1 MKNMRDRKAFKKTC
15 LIMCFVLTIIQCQAV
30 YGNSD
35 FTENSAQG
43 GMYDVSNDASSGG
56 SEDIGAGDETTPDTG
71 SDVIPAPVT
80 PTESSAGSSLS
91 PKSEESEPTEPSDAP
106 TLSAEILEMIDEDN
120 IEPISAEEYEESY
133 VVDMAVPTRLMFM
146 IDPFNMTG
154 NGTVSST
161 LIPVV
166 NKSEFPVVFSVGTV
180 EVIKNDPSIQLSAT
194 PVDQDTEIKDKII
207 EIKMVWKDR
216 DGREEPRLLTGP
228 TAGGIYE
235 RILEPDEEIDFYITG
250 SLTSNAKK
258 KWRNDDIELNFTI
271 SMDKAPE
278 EVPEEDSTEDAPEET
293 PENTGTAPVTLPEP
307 VNQPKP
313 SGGNEGIYS
322 TSKDTKE

>member
-1 MKNMRDRKAFKKTC
+1 MKNMRDRKAFKRTC

-43 GMYDVSNDASSGG
+43 GAYVISRDTSSGG
-56 SEDIGAGDETTPDTG
+56 TADTEEGAEITPTG
-71 SDVIPAPVT
+71 GNDVTAAPVT
-80 PTESSAGSSLS
+80 SVGNSDSSVKSELDKPSDEPALS
-91 PKSEESEPTEPSDAP
+91 P
-106 TLSAEILEMIDEDN
+106 EILEMIDEDN
-120 IEPISAEEYEESY
+120 IAPIGAEEYEESY

-180 EVIKNDPSIQLSAT
+180 EVIKNDPSIQLSPN

-271 SMDKAPE
+271 SMDKAPD
-278 EVPEEDSTEDAPEET
+278 EVPEEPAEDIPEET

>member
-1 MKNMRDRKAFKKTC
+1 MKKFRDRKAFKKTC

-30 YGNSD
+30 YGNSN
-35 FTENSAQG
+35 FTENSAIG
-43 GMYDVSNDASSGG
+43 GAYDIESDTSSGG
-56 SEDIGAGDETTPDTG
+56 SAATPEVGNT
-71 SDVIPAPVT
+71 
-80 PTESSAGSSLS
+80 
-91 PKSEESEPTEPSDAP
+91 TEPSSEPA
-106 TLSAEILEMIDEDN
+106 LSEEILELIDEDN
-120 IEPISAEEYEESY
+120 IEPIASEEYEESY
-133 VVDMAVPTRLMFM
+133 VVNMAVPTRLMFM

-180 EVIKNDPSIQLSAT
+180 EVIKNDPSIQLSPN

-216 DGREEPRLLTGP
+216 DGKEEPRLITGP
-228 TAGGIYE
+228 TEGGIYE
-235 RILEPDEEIDFYITG
+235 RILEPEEEIDFYITG

-278 EVPEEDSTEDAPEET
+278 EIPEEEPTEDIPEEIPT
-293 PENTGTAPVTLPEP
+293 DTGSPATLPEP

-313 SGGNEGIYS
+313 DGSNEGIYS